1 MKKINGEEL
10 KKLLEAGEDLV
21 VVEALP
27 AEYYRSGHLPG
38 AAHLP
43 LESIDHRAA
52 TVIPDHR
59 APVVVYCASDTCE
72 NSHLAAKR
80 LVELG
85 YENVSVYPGGK
96 ADWKKLG
103 HSLENAG

>member
-1 MKKINGEEL
+1 MKKINGQEL
-10 KKLLEAGEDLV
+10 KKQLEAGGDLV

-27 AEYYRSGHLPG
+27 EEYYRSGHIPG

-43 LESIDHRAA
+43 LESIDRRAA
-52 TVIPDHR
+52 TVIPDCH
-59 APVVVYCASDTCE
+59 APVVVYCASEACE

-85 YENVSVYPGGK
+85 YENVSIYPGGK

-103 HSLENAG
+103 HSLENAA